1 MRPQIT
7 LMVLMLAGS
16 LASAQEVRIGVFGL
30 FHPRQLMVSAAAGT
44 AIIVHAG
51 QQSFAVENS
60 SSANGVNIQSV
71 GNGLVVRCGTH
82 SVESPE
88 LTVSSRENG
97 PVDFLLSVP
106 GKITRHYRGHLEI
119 EQASGILIPIVSM
132 DIETAVASVVAAE
145 SMPGAPMEALKAQ
158 AVAARSCTRAVAAA
172 VPAPQL
178 ISDSQLPR
186 ILITP
191 LNANTAA
198 NIPPVGRV
206 ASLSRTQLICAV
218 PMTRRASKRAGAW
231 DGMSSKATTLRCES
245 EASR

>member
-1 MRPQIT
+1 M
-7 LMVLMLAGS
+7 
-16 LASAQEVRIGVFGL
+16 
-30 FHPRQLMVSAAAGT
+30 
-44 AIIVHAG
+44 
-51 QQSFAVENS
+51 
-60 SSANGVNIQSV
+60 
-71 GNGLVVRCGTH
+71 
-82 SVESPE
+82 ESPE

-158 AVAARSCTRAVAAA
+158 AVAARSYFAAGKGRHYDIDFCYTT
-172 VPAPQL
+172 L
-178 ISDSQLPR
+178 
-186 ILITP
+186 TP